1 MDTRSWDHFEH
12 GADIGLAATSDSR
25 EGLFEAMGAA
35 LTGVVTDPAIV
46 RPQQRI
52 RIRCSA
58 GDDAL
63 LMVDWINSLIYE
75 MATRRMLFGAWQVTL
90 RGCDLDAWVD
100 GELVDRE
107 RHQPAVEVK
116 GATYTELLVDRDA
129 TGQWRARC
137 VVDV

>member
-1 MDTRSWDHFEH
+1 MDARSWNHFEH
-12 GADIGLAATSDSR
+12 EADIGLTATADSR
-25 EGLFEAMGAA
+25 EELFAAMGAA

-46 RPQQRI
+46 EPRQRL
-52 RIRCSA
+52 RIQCSA

-63 LMVDWINSLIYE
+63 LMADWINSLIFE

-90 RGCDLDAWVD
+90 QGCDLDALVD
-100 GELVDRE
+100 GERVDRE

-116 GATYTELLVDRDA
+116 GATYTELLVEQDA
-129 TGQWRARC
+129 KGRWRAQC